1 MGVDLKGLRS
11 ILGDSVKG
19 AGGTRR
25 AEEVACLD
33 LWAETVGEAIAE
45 ATRAEKFRDGILFV
59 VTKSSVW
66 THELTFF
73 KEKAIERMNDRLGRP
88 LVRDIR
94 FKVGSVEPPAAL
106 LSPTENIEET
116 PRSERPKAVTESML
130 TERARAQ
137 VEQALTAIKNEQ
149 LRERTRTVLVR
160 EAHRQEE
167 KRRQGWREC
176 ERCGTLH
183 PAGSRVCPLCR
194 LHIRT

>member
-1 MGVDLKGLRS
+1 
-11 ILGDSVKG
+11 
-19 AGGTRR
+19 
-25 AEEVACLD
+25 VACLD
-33 LWAETVGEAIAE
+33 LWAETVGGAIAE

-94 FKVGSVEPPAAL
+94 FKVGSVEPPEL
-106 LSPTENIEET
+106 RLSSSGEAEEI
-116 PRSERPKAVTESML
+116 PEVKRPEAVTETML

-137 VEQALTAIKNEQ
+137 VEQALAAIKNEQ
-149 LRERTRTVLVR
+149 LRERTRPVLVR
-160 EAHRQEE
+160 QAHRQEE

-176 ERCGTLH
+176 DRCGTLH

>member
-1 MGVDLKGLRS
+1 M
-11 ILGDSVKG
+11 
-19 AGGTRR
+19 RR

-33 LWAETVGEAIAE
+33 LWAETVGDAIAE

-94 FKVGSVEPPAAL
+94 FKVGNVQPLEMR
-106 LSPTENIEET
+106 LSQEEMGEET
-116 PRSERPKAVTESML
+116 ARTERPETVTESML

-137 VEQALTAIKNEQ
+137 VEQALAAIKNEQ
-149 LRERTRTVLVR
+149 LKERTRQVLVR
-160 EAHRQEE
+160 AAHRQEE
-167 KRRQGWREC
+167 KRRQGWSEC